1 MNKTAI
7 VSRRDLIAALPHLR
21 RYAEVLVGRTSEA
34 DDLVADTL
42 ERARWQSA
50 AETACPPGRT
60 KLFGLMHE
68 LYAGQSTSSQE
79 KPPPVPIKRPPA
91 GSLPKRSFELLTQF
105 GELPAEEREVLLL
118 VAVEGM
124 RYEEIAEVLR
134 VPVSTVMARLKRG
147 RDFLRAVDLGLL
159 QNEQNRD

>member
-1 MNKTAI
+1 MTRTAP
-7 VSRRDLIAALPHLR
+7 VNRRDLLAALPHLR

-42 ERARWQSA
+42 DRIPRQSPPV
-50 AETACPPGRT
+50 TAGTPGLT
-60 KLFGLMHE
+60 QLFGLMHD
-68 LYAGQSTSSQE
+68 LYAGQKKSAHGR
-79 KPPPVPIKRPPA
+79 PAVPIEPPAA
-91 GSLPKRSFELLTQF
+91 GSLPKRSFEMLTQF

-124 RYEEIAEVLR
+124 RYEEIADVLH

-147 RDFLRAVDLGLL
+147 RDFLRAVDSGLR
-159 QNEQNRD
+159 QSEQHRD